1 MNLHLPSCYFC
12 ISMGWALHTA
22 PAQISTPWALHLL
35 EAIAASTFATPQLNF
50 RSGPVSSPAGT
61 LLPALRAGLQGL
73 PEGPG
78 FYLGTG
84 TARGQAVEQH
94 LATPN
99 PEGHLPWGDCSQ
111 SKLQRCQKVPSLS
124 FRVFFFPPSLP
135 LTVVLFFIKLFQGT
149 LIFVRTLISFL
160 LDDKHL

>member
-35 EAIAASTFATPQLNF
+35 EAIAASTFDTPQLNF

-124 FRVFFFPPSLP
+124 FRVFFFPPLP
-135 LTVVLFFIKLFQGT
+135 SPHCGSFFHQIIPGNSYFCKNSDII
-149 LIFVRTLISFL
+149 LIRW
-160 LDDKHL
+160 